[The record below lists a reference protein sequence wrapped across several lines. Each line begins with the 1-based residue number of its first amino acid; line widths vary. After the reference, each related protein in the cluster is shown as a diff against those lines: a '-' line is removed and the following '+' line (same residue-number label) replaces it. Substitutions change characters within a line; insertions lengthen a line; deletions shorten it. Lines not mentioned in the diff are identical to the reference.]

1 MLPAPP
7 APQPLALLFSRWENE
22 ARKEVPEAIRDL
34 QLPQHLRDR
43 ARAREEGAEPH
54 AIPPFPPTQPSRGC
68 SCEEPTFRH
77 GAGREGV
84 KWR

>member
-1 MLPAPP
+1 MLPAPL

-22 ARKEVPEAIRDL
+22 ARKEVPEAIQDL

-43 ARAREEGAEPH
+43 AGAQEEGAEPH
-54 AIPPFPPTQPSRGC
+54 AVLPVPTAQPRRGC
-68 SCEEPTFRH
+68 SCEKPTFRC

-84 KWR
+84 KL